1 MDVHSGIRE
10 VSYIFSP
17 WLEHLRPVLRS
28 WINLSRISLRYLGW
42 LNQIF
47 AVQDKRYYEAG
58 YQLGKSTQ
66 GFPIWISARSHKGE
80 VLTASDQSQTWR
92 NSAEQTTLP
101 WRSRQLF
108 FNNMKNS
115 ITSSRPKATLLLQQ
129 KPGRNTGRQLLI
141 REIIQY

>member
-1 MDVHSGIRE
+1 MVLNAVGIDCSL
-10 VSYIFSP
+10 VTAGDKGD
-17 WLEHLRPVLRS
+17 LRPVLRS

-80 VLTASDQSQTWR
+80 VFSQHLTNHKHAETLQSRLLYHGGADNYSSTIWRIQTHHPG
-92 NSAEQTTLP
+92 QKQQLP
-101 WRSRQLF
+101 HCATRILF
-108 FNNMKNS
+108 KIYILVNFYN
-115 ITSSRPKATLLLQQ
+115 
-129 KPGRNTGRQLLI
+129 
-141 REIIQY
+141 